1 MGMSRQQEDY
11 KKLASEIFRRAERE
25 TGPYRDVLLGVAEGY
40 AALALHQ
47 GVFDAWP
54 QSYPVLPDARSQ
66 LARPGV
72 SQTVSQLARPAVP
85 GRQANENGRPSR
97 PSAAA

>member
-1 MGMSRQQEDY
+1 MSKQQEDY

-25 TGPYRDVLLGVAEGY
+25 TGPYRDVLLGVAEAY

-47 GVFDAWP
+47 AVFDAWP
-54 QSYPVLPDARSQ
+54 QNYPVRGDARSQ
-66 LARPGV
+66 LARASV
-72 SQTVSQLARPAVP
+72 SPAASQPTRPAAP
-85 GRQANENGRPSR
+85 TRQANENGRPSR